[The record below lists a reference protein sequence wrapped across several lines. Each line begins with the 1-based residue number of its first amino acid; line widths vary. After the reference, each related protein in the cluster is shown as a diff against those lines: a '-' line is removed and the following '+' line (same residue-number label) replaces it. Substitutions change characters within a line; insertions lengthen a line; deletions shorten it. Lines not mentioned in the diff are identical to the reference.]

1 MDTELYKALGRLE
14 STANSTH
21 EAVVDMK
28 KDIKDI
34 TKVQSDQQ
42 VEVSYHKTW
51 IADYEERV
59 RPEHEENT
67 DARKRTQM
75 YFNLVK
81 FLGAG
86 TVFMIARTIIEFFS
100 NHGKL

>member
-1 MDTELYKALGRLE
+1 METDLYEKLGKLVGTTE
-14 STANSTH
+14 STH
-21 EAVVDMK
+21 EIVSDMK
-28 KDIKDI
+28 KDIKEMSKI
-34 TKVQSDQQ
+34 QSDQQ
-42 VEVSYHKTW
+42 IEVSYHRTW
-51 IADYEERV
+51 INDWDERV

-86 TVFMIARTIIEFFS
+86 TVFMIARTIIEFFN